1 MNRETKDSGIDWIGE
16 IPVDWNIVK
25 IKYLQD
31 ITQENSFVDGDWIES
46 PYITNDGI
54 RYLTSGNVGDGIF
67 KRQGDGYISSAT
79 FEELNCKYAYPNDLV
94 ISRLNA
100 PYGRACILPDDEEKY
115 VLAVDNVI
123 LRTKHDIKFLCY
135 VMQCNGY
142 HMSVEEKS
150 AGTAMRRIS
159 RTNLGNVKLPIAP
172 LEEQE
177 RIVKFL
183 DVKCDAIDQAIQKQ
197 KDIVNKLTEYK
208 QATITQMVTRGLEC
222 NAEMKNTSISG
233 LAQIPKSWDVIPL
246 KTLFSFSKGL
256 SITKS
261 DLTDEGIKVISY
273 GQIHSKNCDGVHV
286 TDELIR
292 FTADE
297 FKSNNSLAK
306 CGGFIFA
313 DTSEDLEGCGN
324 AIYITDEVYGGYHT
338 VVLNPKEV
346 HDYRYLA
353 YLFKTDAWRTELR
366 KQLTEV
372 KVFSITQFALKN
384 MHVILPSYEEMVQI
398 ADFLDSKC
406 LKINKSIERS
416 NKIIQKLEEYKK
428 ALIYNAV
435 TGKIDCRGEIK

>member
-1 MNRETKDSGIDWIGE
+1 MNRETKDSGINWIGD
-16 IPVDWNIVK
+16 IPNDWDVK
-25 IKYLQD
+25 RIKYAVVEMGSGTTPSSDNSHFYGGD
-31 ITQENSFVDGDWIES
+31 IPWIQSGDLYNTSLITKTSKTVTEQAFQS
-46 PYITNDGI
+46 CSALKIFHKPYIVIAMYGA
-54 RYLTSGNVGDGIF
+54 SVGNVSMSLIDACTNQACCVIKPDANNNLAYLKYWLEICKTDFINKSVGGGQPNISQDKI
-67 KRQGDGYISSAT
+67 REQAYICPS
-79 FEELNCKYAYPNDLV
+79 
-94 ISRLNA
+94 
-100 PYGRACILPDDEEKY
+100 
-115 VLAVDNVI
+115 
-123 LRTKHDIKFLCY
+123 
-135 VMQCNGY
+135 
-142 HMSVEEKS
+142 
-150 AGTAMRRIS
+150 
-159 RTNLGNVKLPIAP
+159 
-172 LEEQE
+172 LEEQQI
-177 RIVKFL
+177 IVEYL
-183 DVKCDAIDQAIQKQ
+183 DSKTASIDSAIQAQ
-197 KDIVNKLTEYK
+197 KDIVEKLKEYRQAVITE
-208 QATITQMVTRGLEC
+208 AVTKGL
-222 NAEMKNTSISG
+222 NRDAEMKNTSISG
-233 LAQIPKSWDVIPL
+233 LAQIPKSWNVIPL

-306 CGGFIFA
+306 CGSFIFA

-435 TGKIDCRGEIK
+435 TGKIDCRGEVK

>member
-1 MNRETKDSGIDWIGE
+1 M
-16 IPVDWNIVK
+16 
-25 IKYLQD
+25 
-31 ITQENSFVDGDWIES
+31 
-46 PYITNDGI
+46 
-54 RYLTSGNVGDGIF
+54 
-67 KRQGDGYISSAT
+67 
-79 FEELNCKYAYPNDLV
+79 
-94 ISRLNA
+94 SR
-100 PYGRACILPDDEEKY
+100 
-115 VLAVDNVI
+115 
-123 LRTKHDIKFLCY
+123 
-135 VMQCNGY
+135 
-142 HMSVEEKS
+142 
-150 AGTAMRRIS
+150 
-159 RTNLGNVKLPIAP
+159 
-172 LEEQE
+172 
-177 RIVKFL
+177 
-183 DVKCDAIDQAIQKQ
+183 
-197 KDIVNKLTEYK
+197 
-208 QATITQMVTRGLEC
+208 
-222 NAEMKNTSISG
+222 EMKDTPISG
-233 LAQIPKSWDVIPL
+233 LTQIPKTWNVVPL
-246 KTLFSFSKGL
+246 KMLFSFSKGL

-273 GQIHSKNCDGVHV
+273 GQIHSKNCDGVHATNELVRFTSDKFKSNNSLVKCGGFIFADTSEDLEGCGNAIYITDEVYGGYHTVVLNPKEAHDYRYLAYLFKTDAWRTELRKQLTEVKVFSITQFALKNMHVILPSNEEMTQIADFLDSKCSSIDQTIQKQKDIVNKLIEYKKSIIIQAV
-286 TDELIR
+286 TKGLNPNVEIKDTPISGLTQIPKTWNVVPLKMLFSFSKGLSITKSDLTDEGIKVISYGQIHSKNCDGVHATNELIR

-406 LKINKSIERS
+406 SKINESIERS

-428 ALIYNAV
+428 VLIYNAV
-435 TGKIDCRGEIK
+435 TGKIDCRGEVK

>member
-1 MNRETKDSGIDWIGE
+1 MNRETKDSGINWIGE
-16 IPVDWNIVK
+16 IPNDWDVK
-25 IKYLQD
+25 RIKYAVVEMGSGTTPSSDNSHFYGGNIPWIQSGDLYNTSLITKTSKTVTEQALQSCSALK
-31 ITQENSFVDGDWIES
+31 IFHK
-46 PYITNDGI
+46 PYIVIAMYGA
-54 RYLTSGNVGDGIF
+54 SVGNVSMSLIDACTNQACCVIKPNANNNLAYLKYWLEICKTDFINKSVGGGQPNISQDKI
-67 KRQGDGYISSAT
+67 REQAYICPS
-79 FEELNCKYAYPNDLV
+79 
-94 ISRLNA
+94 
-100 PYGRACILPDDEEKY
+100 
-115 VLAVDNVI
+115 
-123 LRTKHDIKFLCY
+123 
-135 VMQCNGY
+135 
-142 HMSVEEKS
+142 
-150 AGTAMRRIS
+150 
-159 RTNLGNVKLPIAP
+159 
-172 LEEQE
+172 LEEQQI
-177 RIVKFL
+177 IVEYL
-183 DVKCDAIDQAIQKQ
+183 DSKTASIDSAIQAQ
-197 KDIVNKLTEYK
+197 KDIVEKLKEYK
-208 QATITQMVTRGLEC
+208 QATITQMVTRGFEC

-338 VVLNPKEV
+338 VVLNPKEE

-406 LKINKSIERS
+406 SKINESIERS
-416 NKIIQKLEEYKK
+416 NKVIQKLEEYKK
-428 ALIYNAV
+428 SLIYNAV
-435 TGKIDCRGEIK
+435 TGKIDCRGEVK

>member
-1 MNRETKDSGIDWIGE
+1 M
-16 IPVDWNIVK
+16 
-25 IKYLQD
+25 
-31 ITQENSFVDGDWIES
+31 
-46 PYITNDGI
+46 
-54 RYLTSGNVGDGIF
+54 
-67 KRQGDGYISSAT
+67 
-79 FEELNCKYAYPNDLV
+79 
-94 ISRLNA
+94 SR
-100 PYGRACILPDDEEKY
+100 
-115 VLAVDNVI
+115 
-123 LRTKHDIKFLCY
+123 
-135 VMQCNGY
+135 
-142 HMSVEEKS
+142 
-150 AGTAMRRIS
+150 
-159 RTNLGNVKLPIAP
+159 
-172 LEEQE
+172 
-177 RIVKFL
+177 
-183 DVKCDAIDQAIQKQ
+183 
-197 KDIVNKLTEYK
+197 
-208 QATITQMVTRGLEC
+208 
-222 NAEMKNTSISG
+222 EMKDTPISG
-233 LAQIPKSWDVIPL
+233 LTQIPKTWNVVPL
-246 KTLFSFSKGL
+246 KMLFSFSKGL

-273 GQIHSKNCDGVHV
+273 GQIHSKNCDGVHATNELIRFTADEFKSNNSLAKCGGFIFADTSEDLEGCGNAIYITDEVYGGYHTVVLNPKEAHDYRYLAYLFKTDAWRTELRKQLTEVKVFSITQFALKNMHVILPSNEEMTQIADFLDSKCSSIDQTIQKQKDIVNKLIEYKKSIIIQAV
-286 TDELIR
+286 TKGLNPNVEIKDTPISGLTQIPKTWNVVPLKMLFSFSKGLSITKSDLTDEGIKVISYGQIHSKNCDGVHATNELIR

-406 LKINKSIERS
+406 SKINESIERS

-428 ALIYNAV
+428 VLIYNAV
-435 TGKIDCRGEIK
+435 TGKIDCRGEVK